1 MIQRTQLPG
10 LFCQNPLTNKK
21 LHGIVKTAG
30 NEGDIFQNIIG
41 KTGHENKEEKSMKMK
56 KLIAAAAAMVMSVS
70 ALSVTASAEWY
81 KSGDKRLY
89 KDDSGKYVTGFENI
103 DGNTYYFDKNG
114 YLKTGWVT
122 FSNGK
127 KYYFSEKNGMR
138 TGWLKMTDGTAYYMG
153 DDGVMTT
160 GWQNIDGETYYFKT
174 DGTMKTGWLDG
185 KGGERYFLNSDGTLA
200 RNVSL
205 KISGV
210 TYDFDGSGKAT
221 KRKTSSSTGTSSST
235 SKSSKSEFETPKAG
249 ASKSSVLKS
258 CGIYNYE
265 KTSDGRNTYV
275 GRVMFGGI
283 ESILILNFNS
293 DDKLFGY
300 SLSIP
305 MSYSTYL
312 DMLLIDLEYYGYDY
326 DYDDGEY
333 NWVIGNTS
341 VYVSYDFEYDYY
353 DYTTFFHQYFD

>member
-1 MIQRTQLPG
+1 
-10 LFCQNPLTNKK
+10 
-21 LHGIVKTAG
+21 
-30 NEGDIFQNIIG
+30 
-41 KTGHENKEEKSMKMK
+41 MKMK

-174 DGTMKTGWLDG
+174 DGKMKTGWLDG

-221 KRKTSSSTGTSSST
+221 KRKTSSSGSTTSG
-235 SKSSKSEFETPKAG
+235 SKSSSADDIKEFDTPDFG
-249 ASKSSVLKS
+249 SSKSRAL
-258 CGIYNYE
+258 
-265 KTSDGRNTYV
+265 KTSGIGDNYV
-275 GRVMFGGI
+275 YIDDNAYGGFVEFGGVK
-283 ESILILNFNS
+283 SRLILSFNN
-293 DDKLFGY
+293 DDRLYSYYLVVPSSY
-300 SLSIP
+300 SLYTEIIVP
-305 MSYSTYL
+305 TFKDNL
-312 DMLLIDLEYYGYDY
+312 GYDY
-326 DYDDGEY
+326 DYDDGQY
-333 NWVIGNTS
+333 TWLDGSYGV
-341 VYVSYDFEYDYY
+341 VLSYDWEDRAYKFLFMDLDYA
-353 DYTTFFHQYFD
+353 D

>member
-1 MIQRTQLPG
+1 
-10 LFCQNPLTNKK
+10 
-21 LHGIVKTAG
+21 
-30 NEGDIFQNIIG
+30 
-41 KTGHENKEEKSMKMK
+41 MKMK

-174 DGTMKTGWLDG
+174 DGKMKTGWLDG
-185 KGGERYFLNSDGTLA
+185 KSGERYFLNSDGTLA

-221 KRKTSSSTGTSSST
+221 KRKTSSSTGTSSGT

-258 CGIYNYE
+258 CGIYDYVEKDDNYISGHVLFAGQE
-265 KTSDGRNTYV
+265 SLITLGFNNDGK
-275 GRVMFGGI
+275 
-283 ESILILNFNS
+283 LNSF
-293 DDKLFGY
+293 L
-300 SLSIP
+300 LSVP

-312 DMLLIDLEYYGYDY
+312 DMVLISCDKLGYDY
-326 DYDDGEY
+326 EYDDGAYHWFKREY
-333 NWVIGNTS
+333 AVFME
-341 VYVSYDFEYDYY
+341 YDFEYDYMDQTVIY
-353 DYTTFFHQYFD
+353 SEYLD